1 MIPGSGGTQRAL
13 RLIGLEPWGR
23 EQWERLGE
31 GLTFDGMESWLPWLT
46 DGEHVLARDGRVA
59 RPELAKGGRPV
70 AAQHGVVLRLEL
82 GLFPGDPRLPV
93 VGQRCER
100 TDHDEVRFLP
110 VRREVLGDE
119 MFGRIRSLPGGPM
132 AETFE
137 AYRNRIL
144 SYLGD
149 EDPIRVQKA
158 TPTQLEGRLR
168 DVAPEELI
176 RRPAP
181 EKWSIA
187 EIVAHLADAELAMG
201 WRLRN
206 ILANPGVALT
216 WWDEAAWAER
226 LGYVQQDASVSAGV
240 FRALR
245 ESNLRLLE
253 SIPRARWVEYYGVH
267 EVRGRQTVEEFVRME
282 AAHDLNHL
290 RQIDRILDGC
300 MGGQS

>member
-1 MIPGSGGTQRAL
+1 MRNVIYAINITLDGCCDHTKQIADEETHEYFTHLMRDVDL
-13 RLIGLEPWGR
+13 LVFGR
-23 EQWERLGE
+23 KTYQLMVPFWPEVARSQSMSEAENEFAR
-31 GLTFDGMESWLPWLT
+31 TFDSIT
-46 DGEHVLARDGRVA
+46 KIVFSRSLASA
-59 RPELAKGGRPV
+59 
-70 AAQHGVVLRLEL
+70 
-82 GLFPGDPRLPV
+82 
-93 VGQRCER
+93 
-100 TDHDEVRFLP
+100 EV
-110 VRREVLGDE
+110 
-119 MFGRIRSLPGGPM
+119 GRIRSLPGGPM

-137 AYRNRIL
+137 AYRTRVL

-149 EDPIRVQKA
+149 EEPIGVQQA
-158 TPTQLEGRLR
+158 TPSQLDRRLR

-206 ILANPGVALT
+206 MLANPGVALT
-216 WWDEAAWAER
+216 WWDQAVWAER
-226 LGYVQQDASVSAGV
+226 LGYAQQDASLSAGV

-253 SIPRARWVEYYGVH
+253 SVPRARWVECYGVH
-267 EVRGRQTVEEFVRME
+267 EVRGRQTVEEFVRLE

-290 RQIDRILDGC
+290 RQIDRILGGC
-300 MGGQS
+300 MEW